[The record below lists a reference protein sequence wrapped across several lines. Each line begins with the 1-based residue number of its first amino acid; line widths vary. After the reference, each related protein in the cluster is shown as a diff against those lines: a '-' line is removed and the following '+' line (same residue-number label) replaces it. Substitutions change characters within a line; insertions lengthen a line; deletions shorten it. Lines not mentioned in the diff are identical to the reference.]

1 LPSSIRDDEIATARD
16 ILMRE
21 TDKSSARH
29 VVRVVVRLIWGL
41 VRDGITERQH
51 RLAGRLAG
59 IAFALTVVPGI
70 QSILAYRSHELDG
83 SLRIGR
89 DAVESRHE
97 RDTGHHDRTNQ

>member
-1 LPSSIRDDEIATARD
+1 
-16 ILMRE
+16 MRE

-70 QSILAYRSHELDG
+70 QSILGVQFGGVLGA
-83 SLRIGR
+83 
-89 DAVESRHE
+89 AVALASVILGGLVGGWAAGLGEQRVP
-97 RDTGHHDRTNQ
+97 